1 MTAPMPHADHT
12 DATRQ
17 TANAMKKAIKA
28 NGAQLRVLQVHN
40 FYQQLGGEDVIVQH
54 EATLLRAAGVDLHT
68 WYVHSRDLAQ
78 PLSMLSKAK
87 LALRQFWS
95 FSSARELRRRLAA
108 QPVDLI
114 HVHNTFPLLS
124 PALFYV
130 ARQQGVPLVL
140 TVHNFRWC
148 HPAACIRQLS
158 DVQHSLWRYVGQ
170 KLYRNS
176 RLLTL
181 LQLAAIALHR
191 GLGSYQRCSLL
202 ICPSD
207 FVRRALKSAG
217 FAGEQLWLKPHS
229 TALQPLATVP
239 QADAAAP
246 YALFVGRADSAKGL
260 GFLLAAWS
268 NQNAELVVAGVSAAE
283 AEQLYGQ
290 ALPSNV
296 RCVGFVAPAA
306 LAALY
311 RQARLLIVPSLVA
324 ETFGNVVI
332 EAFSQGTPCLVSDA
346 GALPELVLAGHNSC
360 LSGES
365 GHCGDSAPAGA
376 VFRAGDPEDFRQQLQ
391 QLWQNPAGLSAM
403 RAAARQRYDLRYH
416 ADINQQALLACYQH
430 MLQGAKV
437 HQRAQE
443 QGRE

>member
-12 DATRQ
+12 DDTPSRQ
-17 TANAMKKAIKA
+17 TATSMKA

-78 PLSMLSKAK
+78 PLSLLSKAK

-95 FSSARELRRRLAA
+95 FSSARELRQRLAV

-114 HVHNTFPLLS
+114 HVHNSFPLLS

-181 LQLAAIALHR
+181 LQLAAIGLHR
-191 GLGSYQRCSLL
+191 WLGSYQRCSLL

-246 YALFVGRADSAKGL
+246 YALFVGRADAAKGL

-268 NQNAELVVAGVSAAE
+268 NQTAELVVAGVSVAE

-290 ALPSNV
+290 ALPPNV

-306 LAALY
+306 LAQWY
-311 RQARLLIVPSLVA
+311 RQAQLLIVPSLVA

-346 GALPELVLAGHNSC
+346 GALPELVLARHNSGHR
-360 LSGES
+360 GES
-365 GHCGDSAPAGA
+365 GHSAPAGA

-391 QLWQNPAGLSAM
+391 QLWQNPAGLTAM
-403 RAAARQRYDLRYH
+403 RVAAQQRYDQRYH

-430 MLQGAKV
+430 VLQGAKV
-437 HQRAQE
+437 HQHAQE